1 MTDDVGHMS
10 ALARAAGLQPGAT
23 TARRLGRL
31 KALYGRIAD
40 RIETTWAW
48 TTSSR
53 PILRS
58 VQRPYLIIM
67 PIVFAGA
74 VGIGAAILPGEEE
87 RIAALERDG
96 QPARALMLLEARFAK
111 GDRSST
117 TLFNLQRLYDFFG
130 DTEKGRSALEQLAAQ
145 RPRDPVIQRQLAQLY
160 KATQDEPA
168 YVKALQTQLALR
180 YSEPVCRELIG
191 LHRRGNDYEAE
202 HATLK
207 ACRASGYR
215 RSDDLVRL
223 AFLEMADERMGE
235 VAQIML
241 SVDDRRRLAAGRE
254 RLLLFASLLDTKR
267 PEEAVRRATRWL
279 RASLDPE
286 LAIEFAYKLVDANR
300 NDLALQLA
308 TAVSK
313 PGDAVSLTV
322 GEIMVDK
329 EEYTAARAFLTGWLQ
344 QNKAMDLELAIRFVS
359 AGLDCDE
366 PALAM
371 RGAEQFG
378 LDKLDQPELGRL
390 AEMLMA
396 RGLGPTF
403 DRVRTYLQPETVLAN
418 PLLAAGVELRA
429 GRLEQARAILVR
441 VQPDRLDDR
450 RLDHFTR
457 LVDQAGR
464 TPALAAVLRE
474 PRVVAPLPAP
484 GARPLVLGPAQAKQ
498 RILKRAVANKQLRA
512 KQRAKNAQPG
522 ATPAPTSAP
531 FPFPS
536 TSQQ

>member
-1 MTDDVGHMS
+1 MTDDAQQTG
-10 ALARAAGLQPGAT
+10 AL
-23 TARRLGRL
+23 RRRWERL
-31 KALYGRIAD
+31 KAFYRRSAD
-40 RIETTWAW
+40 RIEAIWAW

-53 PILRS
+53 PVLGS
-58 VQRPYLIIM
+58 VQRPYLIVM

-74 VGIGAAILPGEEE
+74 VGIGAAILPGDEE

-96 QPARALMLLEARFAK
+96 QPARALMMLEARYAK

-130 DTEKGRSALEQLAAQ
+130 DTEKGRTALELLAAQ

-168 YVKALQTQLALR
+168 YIKALQAQLALR
-180 YSEPVCRELIG
+180 YSEPACRELIG
-191 LHRRGNDYEAE
+191 LYRRRNDYEAE
-202 HATLK
+202 HAALK
-207 ACRASGYR
+207 MCRANGYR
-215 RSDDLVRL
+215 RSEELVRL

-241 SVDDRRRLAAGRE
+241 SVDDRRRLATGRE
-254 RLLLFASLLDTKR
+254 RLLLFSSLLETRR
-267 PEEAVRRATRWL
+267 PEEAVRRASRWL
-279 RASLDPE
+279 RASPDE
-286 LAIEFAYKLVDANR
+286 EIAIEFAYKLVEFNR
-300 NDLALQLA
+300 TDLALQLA

-313 PGDAVSLTV
+313 PGDSVSLTV
-322 GEIMVDK
+322 GEVMVDR
-329 EEYTAARAFLTGWLQ
+329 EEYTAARAFLTGWLRD
-344 QNKAMDLELAIRFVS
+344 NKAMDLELALRFVS

-371 RGAEQFG
+371 SGAEKFG
-378 LDKLDQPELGRL
+378 LDKFGQLELDRLG
-390 AEMLMA
+390 EMLIA
-396 RGLGPTF
+396 RGFGPAF
-403 DRVRTYLQPETVLAN
+403 DRVRAFLRPERIAGN

-450 RLDHFTR
+450 RIEHFSR

-474 PRVVAPLPAP
+474 PRLVAAAPAP
-484 GARPLVLGPAQAKQ
+484 GSSPLVLGPAQAKQ

-512 KQRAKNAQPG
+512 KQRAKANQPG
-522 ATPAPTSAP
+522 QPGGFSAP
-531 FPFPS
+531 SPFQLPP

>member
-1 MTDDVGHMS
+1 MFY
-10 ALARAAGLQPGAT
+10 
-23 TARRLGRL
+23 RRV
-31 KALYGRIAD
+31 AD
-40 RIETTWAW
+40 RIESMWAW

-58 VQRPYLIIM
+58 VQRPYLIVM

-74 VGIGAAILPGEEE
+74 AVIGVVILPGDEE

-96 QPARALMLLEARFAK
+96 QPARALMMLEARFAR

-130 DTEKGRSALEQLAAQ
+130 DTEKGRTALELLAAQ

-168 YVKALQTQLALR
+168 YIKALQAQLALR
-180 YSEPVCRELIG
+180 YAEPACRELIG
-191 LHRRGNDYEAE
+191 LHRRRNDYEAE

-215 RSDDLVRL
+215 RSEDLVRL

-235 VAQIML
+235 AALIMM

-279 RASLDPE
+279 KAALDPE
-286 LAIEFAYKLVDANR
+286 LAIEFTYKLVEANR

-344 QNKAMDLELAIRFVS
+344 QNKSMDLELAIRFVS

-366 PALAM
+366 PGIAM
-371 RGAEQFG
+371 QGAERFG
-378 LDKLDQPELGRL
+378 LDKFEQPELGRL
-390 AEMLMA
+390 AEMLVA
-396 RGLGPTF
+396 RGFGSVF
-403 DRVRTYLQPETVLAN
+403 DQVRAHLKPETITAN

-429 GRLEQARAILVR
+429 GRLEQARALLVR
-441 VQPDRLDDR
+441 IQPDRLDDR

-474 PRVVAPLPAP
+474 PRVVVPAP
-484 GARPLVLGPAQAKQ
+484 APSARPQVLGPAQAKQ

-512 KQRAKNAQPG
+512 KQRAKAAQPG
-522 ATPAPTSAP
+522 PAPS
-531 FPFPS
+531 FPFVFPS
-536 TSQQ
+536 QP